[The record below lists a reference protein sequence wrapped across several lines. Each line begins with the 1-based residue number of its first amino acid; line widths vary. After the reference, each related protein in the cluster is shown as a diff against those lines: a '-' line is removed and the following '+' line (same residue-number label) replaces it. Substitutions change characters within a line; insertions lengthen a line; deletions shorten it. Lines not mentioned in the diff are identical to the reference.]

1 VYFFAGLGKLNVL
14 YAVNVHDSMMAGI
27 VAHLPSALA
36 PLFSVPW
43 VTPIAEMAIGL
54 AVLMP
59 GRWATR
65 RFVLGAALA
74 MHAFILVMLL
84 SVSVD
89 FTVVPFNVSL
99 TVLGFGVLFDRDE
112 RDATLSIQPARTA
125 SGKVAI
131 LFGVIAPLLSLIG
144 LLDMYQSHAYYA
156 GSEPRVRWFASPAA
170 TERLRTAAWPG
181 RIGQRMFRQDASVPV
196 GAWVEREFGQD
207 PVREPSVS
215 AALKDQLCAFA
226 AAAPDDIVVRY
237 YGPAHPITGSRAYR
251 DANCDEEADRDR
263 WRPPRRNPRSVG
275 RSTLLTPP
283 RSETSRRHTRAAARR
298 NR

>member
-181 RIGQRMFRQDASVPV
+181 RMGQRMFRQDASVPARRV
-196 GAWVEREFGQD
+196 GRTRVRAGPGPRAERVGSAERST
-207 PVREPSVS
+207 VRVRGRRARRHRRSILR
-215 AALKDQLCAFA
+215 AG
-226 AAAPDDIVVRY
+226 APDHRIARV
-237 YGPAHPITGSRAYR
+237 SRR
-251 DANCDEEADRDR
+251 ELRREADRDR